1 MSTTAERAFNF
12 DAFASMPATKVGLR
26 ISVWLRRYRARHCD
40 NSPLKDIVRRPSG
53 SRTSAITALPMRA
66 QQSSRNPLPS
76 GLTNFLMVKTKIYS
90 LDEVVESCRT
100 FKRFC
105 GILIEILRLNR
116 RFVRRL
122 RHGGVC
128 QDGDGRIVENA
139 LPQLFFIADLKPVA
153 RFTCI
158 SISSRMISF
167 I

>member
-12 DAFASMPATKVGLR
+12 DAFASMPATKAGLR
-26 ISVWLRRYRARHCD
+26 ISVLLRRYRARHCD
-40 NSPLKDIVRRPSG
+40 NSPLKNIVRRPSG
-53 SRTSAITALPMRA
+53 SWTGAITALPKCA
-66 QQSSRNPLPS
+66 QQSVRNPIQR

-90 LDEVVESCRT
+90 LDEIVEICRT

-105 GILIEILRLNR
+105 RILIKMLRLDR
-116 RFVRRL
+116 GFMRRL
-122 RHGGVC
+122 RHGGSC

-139 LPQLFFIADLKPVA
+139 LPQLFFIADPKAVA
-153 RFTCI
+153 CFTCI

>member
-12 DAFASMPATKVGLR
+12 DAFASVPATKAGLR
-26 ISVWLRRYRARHCD
+26 ISVRLRRYRARHCD
-40 NSPLKDIVRRPSG
+40 NSPLKNIVRRPSG
-53 SRTSAITALPMRA
+53 CRMGAITALPMRA
-66 QQSSRNPLPS
+66 QQSARNPVPS

-90 LDEVVESCRT
+90 LDEIVENCRT

-105 GILIEILRLNR
+105 GILIEILRLDR
-116 RFVRRL
+116 RFVRPL
-122 RHGGVC
+122 RHGGAC

-139 LPQLFFIADLKPVA
+139 LPQLFFIADPKPVA
-153 RFTCI
+153 RFACI